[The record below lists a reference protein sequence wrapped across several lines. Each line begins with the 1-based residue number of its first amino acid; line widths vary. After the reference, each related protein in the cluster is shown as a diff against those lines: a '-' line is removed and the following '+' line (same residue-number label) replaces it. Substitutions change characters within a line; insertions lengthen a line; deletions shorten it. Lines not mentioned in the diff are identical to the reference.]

1 MARNMCDVCG
11 QNQGKKK
18 IIDGVVCKECLEKTP
33 LGKAKITSS
42 FSELADRKKITVG
55 WVRDSIQS
63 KKASDQRLEQFQI
76 SEQVGKVFA
85 IDKIH
90 NWFLV
95 FPDTCLPCDEII
107 DYDLV
112 ENGNTVNKSGLGSA
126 VVGGALFGGAG
137 ALIGYSMG
145 KKQVQEVTSLYI
157 KIITRIEGYSDVKI
171 ELISSSVK
179 SNSRVYKVA
188 LERVQKIMSILAVA
202 TNDKDATNQIEQT
215 NQDTSISV
223 ADELMKLSQLLD
235 NGVLTQEE
243 FDEQKKKLL
252 SS

>member
-1 MARNMCDVCG
+1 MAKNMCDVCG
-11 QNQGKKK
+11 QNQGQKK
-18 IIDGVVCKECLEKTP
+18 IIDGVVCKECLSKTP

-42 FSELADRKKITVG
+42 FSELADRKRITVG
-55 WVRDSIQS
+55 WVRNSIQS

-85 IDKIH
+85 IDKTH

-95 FPDTCLPCDEII
+95 FPDICLPCDEIV

-157 KIITRIEGYSDVKI
+157 KITTRIEGYSDVKI

-188 LERVQKIMSILAVA
+188 LERVQKIMSLLAVA
-202 TNDKDATNQIEQT
+202 TEHKEATNQIEQT

-223 ADELMKLSQLLD
+223 ADELMKLSHLLD

-243 FDEQKKKLL
+243 FDEQKRKLL